1 LNRDSSATNKT
12 LLQRGHFGRLRSLV
26 ARTHVDGAWHANWT
40 IIVDPPQRSLSTPNL
55 APSCAPSVAHPRR
68 LCETLVAAE
77 CSAVSRAERRLLT
90 GFSPLFVLSRWG
102 LDRRAIGPAG
112 KEAILQF
119 AVGVEFVRQKPADHE
134 QNHDN
139 AQCNEGTAAAAV
151 LAIMVRH
158 AKAFLEYFGLTR

>member
-1 LNRDSSATNKT
+1 
-12 LLQRGHFGRLRSLV
+12 LRYP
-26 ARTHVDGAWHANWT
+26 A
-40 IIVDPPQRSLSTPNL
+40 
-55 APSCAPSVAHPRR
+55 RR
-68 LCETLVAAE
+68 LWRTRDAFVKLSWLRNVPQSAGLNAA
-77 CSAVSRAERRLLT
+77 CSPASARFLC
-90 GFSPLFVLSRWG
+90 SSRWG

-139 AQCNEGTAAAAV
+139 AQRNEGTAAAAV

-158 AKAFLEYFGLTR
+158 AKAFVEYFGLTH